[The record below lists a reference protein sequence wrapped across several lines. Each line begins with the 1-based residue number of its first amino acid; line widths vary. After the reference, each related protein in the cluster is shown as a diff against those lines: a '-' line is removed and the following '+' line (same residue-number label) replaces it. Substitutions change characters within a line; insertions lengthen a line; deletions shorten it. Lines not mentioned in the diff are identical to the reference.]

1 MTNAMKKLSKI
12 FIFLCSIQTSR
23 LLQPQQPTT
32 IFCHGILNTKN
43 QMHQYQDFIQNPKI
57 TFDFPDAEKP
67 CGWNFNNFIYQSYTF
82 FRKQALNREKMY
94 MSYGPDIQ
102 ALKDQIKSD
111 ESYILFGFSRG
122 GSTVI
127 NYLAEHNPD
136 NIKAIVLNAAP
147 ADFIE
152 SIDALEK
159 VIGYNFAPT
168 RATKEKLF
176 NAVFPAYQ
184 IGSIPPKD
192 VISSIKNKN
201 LPIFIAHAKTDR
213 IVPIAASWQL
223 YITFLQAGF
232 TDVYL
237 CQLQS
242 GQHKAYPK
250 SPDKIN
256 FLQGLHSFYKKYNFD
271 YNHEF
276 ATLDN
281 LTSLQPSIEEITQKL
296 MS

>member
-1 MTNAMKKLSKI
+1 MKKIIKIILFLSN
-12 FIFLCSIQTSR
+12 IQTTQLFST
-23 LLQPQQPTT
+23 QQPTT

-43 QMHQYQDFIQNPKI
+43 QMHQYKNFIQNPKI

-67 CGWNFNNFIYQSYTF
+67 SGWNFNNFIYQSYTF
-82 FRKQALNREKMY
+82 FRNQGLNREKMY

-122 GSTVI
+122 AATVI
-127 NYLAEHNPD
+127 NYLAKHNPD

-147 ADFIE
+147 ADFIQ
-152 SIDALEK
+152 SIDALDK

-176 NAVFPAYQ
+176 NTVFPAYQ

-192 VISSIKNKN
+192 IIPSITNKN
-201 LPIFIAHAKTDR
+201 LPIFIAHAKTDK
-213 IVPIAASWQL
+213 IVPISAAWQL
-223 YITFLQAGF
+223 YTAFLQAGF

-237 CQLQS
+237 CELQS
-242 GQHKAYPK
+242 GEHKAYPK
-250 SPDKIN
+250 SPDAIN

-271 YNHEF
+271 YNPEF
-276 ATLDN
+276 AIIDD
-281 LTSLQPSIEEITQKL
+281 LTSLQPHIDEITQNL
-296 MS
+296 MV